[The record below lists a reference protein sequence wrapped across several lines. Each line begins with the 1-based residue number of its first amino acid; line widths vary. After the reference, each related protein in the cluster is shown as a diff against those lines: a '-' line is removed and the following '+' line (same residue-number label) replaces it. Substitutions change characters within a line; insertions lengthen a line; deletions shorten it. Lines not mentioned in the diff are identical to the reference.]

1 MIAVKKDLKA
11 GDVAIT
17 ISADNHFAAHLLR
30 DYAARC
36 EAVGAPETARQARED
51 ADRLS
56 IWQNQHGTAMPND
69 PAPVTATL
77 GVVHAIVTQPSLSVT
92 SLPLVR

>member
-1 MIAVKKDLKA
+1 MVTIKKDFKT

-17 ISADNHFAAHLLR
+17 VSVENHFAAHLLH

-36 EAVGAPETARQARED
+36 EAVGAPETARKARED

-56 IWQNQHGTAMPND
+56 IWQGAHGTTIPQD
-69 PAPVTATL
+69 EPL
-77 GVVHAIVTQPSLSVT
+77 HAVLQKKTTEP
-92 SLPLVR
+92 R